1 MTLHDI
7 KLLYIE
13 DDDFIRQNAMEF
25 LSYYCANLFEASDG
39 VQGYEAYLAHQPDII
54 ITDIKMP
61 RLDGIALTQK
71 IRQSDTSTQ
80 IIILTAHADTDFL
93 LKAVELHLVKYLIKP
108 VSESTLMPV
117 LKNAVSL
124 LEQKKD
130 NIIHMSSDYRY
141 DTQNKTLFQAN
152 RFIKLNQKELQFL
165 DICAVNSERVVTYIE
180 FNHAIW
186 EGEMSDYALSSL
198 VKSLRSKLPENTLQ
212 NVSGVGY
219 RLVCA

>member
-25 LSYYCANLFEASDG
+25 LSYYCTNLFEASDG

-141 DTQNKTLFQAN
+141 DTLNKTLFQAN
-152 RFIKLNQKELQFL
+152 RFVKLNQKELQFL
-165 DICAVNSERVVTYIE
+165 DICAVNSERVVTYSE
-180 FNHAIW
+180 FNHAVW